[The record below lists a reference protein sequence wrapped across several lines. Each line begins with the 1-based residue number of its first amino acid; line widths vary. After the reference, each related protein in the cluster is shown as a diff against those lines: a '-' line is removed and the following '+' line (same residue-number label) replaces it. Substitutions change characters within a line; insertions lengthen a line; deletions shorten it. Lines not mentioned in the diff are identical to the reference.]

1 MRGFGISLL
10 PAAVTTISICGSRLF
25 WIFAVFPR
33 YHEFYWIMMAYPVSL
48 PLPPSAFLPCS
59 YGIVRPIAWVMGRK
73 SWLMK
78 LSRTDRSY
86 S

>member
-1 MRGFGISLL
+1 MSGYMRGFGISLL

-48 PLPPSAFLPCS
+48 AVTSVCIFALLLW
-59 YGIVRPIAWVMGRK
+59 YRPAHRLGHGTE
-73 SWLMK
+73 K
-78 LSRTDRSY
+78 LAY
-86 S
+86 EG